1 MRATLR
7 RPPDGCRPPRPAA
20 GRRLG
25 PVAIAVLVTALAGC
39 SSDSSAGRPSGA
51 ARPSARATV
60 LPSQLHSLALVQPAH
75 VGTTSVVARG
85 VPASVPVYRTPTDAS
100 PWLMLPNPQPSGAPL
115 VFLVQ
120 DERDGWLRVLLPV
133 RPNQSQGWVHRS
145 DVTLFQHGYRMTI
158 SISRHTLTVYRGS
171 SVLMAEPVGLGTA
184 TTPTPGGVFF
194 TMELLKPSDP
204 KGAYG
209 PYAYG
214 LSGFSKV
221 LNEFMGGDGRIGIHG
236 TNDPAGIGKNVSHG
250 CIRVRNAAIEKLAR
264 ILPLGVP
271 VQIVT

>member
-1 MRATLR
+1 M
-7 RPPDGCRPPRPAA
+7 
-20 GRRLG
+20 
-25 PVAIAVLVTALAGC
+25 VALAGC
-39 SSDSSAGRPSGA
+39 SADSSAQRASPAPSRGV
-51 ARPSARATV
+51 ARETV
-60 LPSQLHSLALVQPAH
+60 LPPEARSLTLVPPVH
-75 VGTTSVVARG
+75 VD
-85 VPASVPVYRTPTDAS
+85 PASWVAQAVVPSVSVYRTPADGS
-100 PWLMLPNPQPSGAPL
+100 PWLTLASPQPSGAPQ

-120 DERDGWLRVLLPV
+120 GERDGWLRVLLPV

-145 DVTLFQHGYRMTI
+145 DVTLFQHDYRMVI
-158 SISRHTLTVYRGS
+158 SVALHTLTVYRGQTVVMS
-171 SVLMAEPVGLGTA
+171 EPVGLGTA

-194 TMELLKPSDP
+194 TVELLKPSDP

-214 LSGFSKV
+214 LSGFSTV

-236 TNDPAGIGKNVSHG
+236 TNDPAGLGKNVSHG

-271 VQIVT
+271 VQIVS